1 LISPCKCSGTMEY
14 VHLKCLRRWRS
25 RQENKKIAPHVTTYT
40 WKAFHCELCKEK
52 LKDTY
57 IVGKKTFQIFELQKP
72 QNNYM
77 LIESFQVNTNENEQ
91 DKQRCIHV
99 VNFNNVSKIRFGRGH
114 DTDVRIHDISVSRL
128 HAHIHKDDSGK
139 FYIED
144 NTSKF
149 GTLVQVQA
157 PLHLNEMF
165 EYNFQVGR
173 TVLTINL

>member
-1 LISPCKCSGTMEY
+1 
-14 VHLKCLRRWRS
+14 
-25 RQENKKIAPHVTTYT
+25 
-40 WKAFHCELCKEK
+40 
-52 LKDTY
+52 
-57 IVGKKTFQIFELQKP
+57 
-72 QNNYM
+72 M
-77 LIESFQVNTNENEQ
+77 LIESFQVNTNESEQ